1 MESLDAESLCDA
13 VPQKKKRARRQSE
26 TEKLSAKGNMH
37 PQELYRRASSH
48 VHMVDEVVF
57 PEPRSRP
64 APGLWQILAASATR
78 LPMSAL
84 ALGDFCTG
92 GMMGSFHLLRL

>member
-1 MESLDAESLCDA
+1 MYIWWTRLFFLNRGRG
-13 VPQKKKRARRQSE
+13 PRRE
-26 TEKLSAKGNMH
+26 
-37 PQELYRRASSH
+37 
-48 VHMVDEVVF
+48 
-57 PEPRSRP
+57 
-64 APGLWQILAASATR
+64 LWQILAASATM